1 LQFPE
6 QFESAVEDTEIVVQ
20 KTLTK
25 EYLRQAM
32 EIKSE
37 TRIMVSNI
45 QKSINIEKQR
55 AKGQAELLKRQA
67 QAEAYVLRLDKQR

>member
-1 LQFPE
+1 MQFPE